1 MPRTSGNAGPDAAA
15 EPRYRDVKGLKRATE
30 IMHML
35 AERPMRASEITKVLG
50 TPWATIYRTVSRLTD
65 DGLLQKDPSGEYRI
79 GPMLWMLASAYVRD
93 HPVLT
98 VALPHLEALLPQVHG
113 MLKLCERIDGYAV
126 TLFAQQNTQ
135 GEMIR
140 RYRDPYRLPL
150 HCASFGHVFLA
161 HAAPEFV
168 DEYLSHPL
176 ARLTAR
182 TITDPEMLR
191 DRLDEVRESGYAV
204 TEEDVQMLVGSV
216 GAPAFDREGK
226 VVAAVAAIMSLSAM
240 HSPGLL
246 ERHVSLVTGIATTV
260 SESIGWGPSTISAP
274 PLR

>member
-1 MPRTSGNAGPDAAA
+1 MPRTSGNADA

-30 IMHML
+30 ILHMV
-35 AERPMRASEITKVLG
+35 AEQPMRPSEITKALG

-65 DGLLQKDPSGEYRI
+65 DGLLRKEASGEYRI
-79 GPMLWMLASAYVRD
+79 GPMMWMLASAYVRD

-150 HCASFGHVFLA
+150 HCASFGHIFLA
-161 HAAPEFV
+161 YAPPEFV

-176 ARLTAR
+176 DRLTPR
-182 TITDPEMLR
+182 TITDPAKLR
-191 DRLDEVRESGYAV
+191 ERLAEVRELGYAV

-216 GAPAFDREGK
+216 GAPVFDREGA
-226 VVAAVAAIMSLSAM
+226 VVGAIGGIMSVPAM

-246 ERHVSLVTGIATTV
+246 ERHISLVGGVATTV